1 MIEVSNLTRYY
12 GDFPAIENISFSVK
26 KGEIIGLLGLNGA
39 GKSTTLK
46 VLAGVLA
53 PSSGSVQIAGVD
65 IAQAPASFRATIG
78 FLPEDPPQYRDMG
91 VRDFLAYVGALQGM
105 SPSLI
110 ATRLPEVIEIAQ
122 LQGREDQIIETL
134 SFGFRKRVGIA
145 QTIIHNPQLIIL
157 DEPASGLDPAQIA
170 LARDIIRNLGREGA
184 VLISS
189 HILSEISQ
197 TCDRIL
203 VLHQGRLIAEGTEE
217 QLARRAMT
225 SVRLVI
231 TVRGESS
238 AFMEFLAAHT
248 GVKSAQGQ
256 ECSAPFSAAQVEL
269 EGDARE
275 ALAVDLIAAGF
286 GLRTIEAPQDELEE
300 IFLGL
305 TQQQQE
311 ASA

>member
-26 KGEIIGLLGLNGA
+26 KGEVIGLLGLNGA

-53 PSSGSVQIAGVD
+53 PSSGSVQIGGVD
-65 IAQAPASFRATIG
+65 VAHAPPSFRSTIG
-78 FLPEDPPQYRDMG
+78 FLPEEPPQYRDMS
-91 VRDFLAYVGALQGM
+91 VRDFLSYVGALQGM
-105 SPSLI
+105 SPARI
-110 ATRLPEVIEIAQ
+110 AERLPQVIEIAQ

-157 DEPASGLDPAQIA
+157 DEPAAGLDPAQIA
-170 LARDIIRNLGREGA
+170 LARNIIRNLGQEGA

-217 QLARRAMT
+217 QLAQRAMT
-225 SVRLVI
+225 ADRLLI
-231 TVRGESS
+231 TVRGDAS
-238 AFMEFLAAHT
+238 AFEAFLQGHA
-248 GVKSAQGQ
+248 GVKSAQAQ
-256 ECSAPFSAAQVEL
+256 ECNAPFTAARVEL
-269 EGDARE
+269 EGDTRE
-275 ALAVDLIAAGF
+275 ALIVDLIGAGF

-311 ASA
+311 ATS

>member
-65 IAQAPASFRATIG
+65 IAQAPASFRGTIG
-78 FLPEDPPQYRDMG
+78 FLPEDPPQYRDMS
-91 VRDFLAYVGALQGM
+91 VRDFLSYVGSLQGM

-217 QLARRAMT
+217 QLAKRAMT
-225 SVRLVI
+225 SVRLII

-238 AFMEFLAAHT
+238 AFMKFLAAHT
-248 GVKSAQGQ
+248 GVKSTKGQ
-256 ECSAPFSAAQVEL
+256 ECSAPFSAALVEL

-311 ASA
+311 VSA